1 MKNDFN
7 EMTAARELIENKVEA
22 ITEEEAREAHLHP
35 RMLAEEL
42 LYADLRNLVA
52 AGGTGKTSL
61 ELFEAVMGALG
72 LPIWGRKVPKPFNTA
87 FVTKE
92 DTREILV
99 ARLHKILEAMQASDE
114 QRAEVWRRVWIVDL
128 TGKPFRL
135 SKEDGRALG
144 PDTVN
149 LLALAGHLEGK
160 VVPDRI
166 VFDPLISFTHGE
178 GNVNDSEQAIVEA
191 ARYLMRLWQGAMV
204 EVVHHTGKANART
217 GSTDQYAGRNGS
229 ALPDGSR
236 MVAVLVTCSVEDFYA
251 ATGVRLSTE
260 DGERGLRLALPKISY
275 APPQPDIYIRR
286 KGFWFEMM
294 PTLSQEAQAELE
306 VERKLLKQ
314 AGAEQNTRDSII
326 AALQACAYSDDPF
339 ERYPARSAVCDL
351 PGVEGARKSR
361 AAALKELLE
370 EGVVEEVKLTQEQVA
385 EFPSPQ
391 SLGGRKTYLRLVDD

>member
-22 ITEEEAREAHLHP
+22 ITEEEARTARLHP
-35 RMLAEEL
+35 RMLAENL
-42 LYADLRNLVA
+42 LYADLRNLIA
-52 AGGTGKTSL
+52 ARGTGKTTML
-61 ELFEAVMGALG
+61 LFESVMGALG
-72 LPIWGRKVPKPFNTA
+72 LPIWGRAVPQPFCTA

-99 ARLHKILEAMQASDE
+99 ARLHKILEAMQATDE
-114 QRAEVWRRVWIVDL
+114 QGSMVWQRVWIVDL
-128 TGKPFRL
+128 AGKPYRL
-135 SKEDGRALG
+135 SREEGRALG
-144 PDTVN
+144 PHEVN
-149 LLALAGHLEGK
+149 LLALAGHFEGK
-160 VVPDRI
+160 VAPDRVI
-166 VFDPLISFTHGE
+166 FDPLISFTHGE
-178 GNVNDSEQAIVEA
+178 GNVNDSEQAVVEA
-191 ARYLMRLWQGAMV
+191 GRFLMRQWPGTMV
-204 EVVHHTGKANART
+204 EFVHHTGKANARA

-251 ATGVRLSTE
+251 ATGVRLSSD
-260 DGERGLRLALPKISY
+260 DGERGFKLALPKISY
-275 APPQPDIYIRR
+275 APHQPDIYIRR

-306 VERKLLKQ
+306 AERKLLRQ
-314 AGAEQNTRDSII
+314 AGTEQNTRDSII
-326 AALQACAYSDDPF
+326 VALQACAYSPEPG
-339 ERYPARSAVCDL
+339 ERYPARSAVADL

-370 EGVVEEVKLTQEQVA
+370 EGVVEEVRLTQEQIA
-385 EFPSPQ
+385 EFASPQ